1 VPFCKGLRRDRQPR
15 NLVWGDSLPPDLL
28 PVNAVIP
35 THAPQAGE
43 SGLPCSAG
51 DARSDRGR
59 QTAKRGTAHQV
70 STVSRAPT
78 KKPRVLIADDND
90 EIVEQVRSTL
100 RKDFEVVG
108 VVSNG
113 QALIEAAV
121 QIRPDAIVCD
131 ISMPVLNGLEAIR
144 RLKERGTTAAIVF
157 LTIYR
162 DAEFVDAAFGAGAL
176 GYVLKVHLNS
186 DLIPAIRSA
195 LAGQRFVSPS
205 ISRP

>member
-1 VPFCKGLRRDRQPR
+1 
-15 NLVWGDSLPPDLL
+15 
-28 PVNAVIP
+28 VNAVIA
-35 THAPQAGE
+35 TYAPQAGE
-43 SGLPCSAG
+43 GGLPCSPG
-51 DARSDRGR
+51 PARSDRGR
-59 QTAKRGTAHQV
+59 QAAKRETARPV
-70 STVSRAPT
+70 STLSRSPT
-78 KKPRVLIADDND
+78 KKARVLVADDNE
-90 EIVEQVRSTL
+90 EILKQVKSTL
-100 RKDFEVVG
+100 RKDFEVAG

-113 QALIEAAV
+113 QALIETAV

-144 RLKERGTTAAIVF
+144 RLKEHGTTAAIVF

-162 DAEFVDAAFGAGAL
+162 DAEFVEAAFCAGGL

-205 ISRP
+205 ISKP